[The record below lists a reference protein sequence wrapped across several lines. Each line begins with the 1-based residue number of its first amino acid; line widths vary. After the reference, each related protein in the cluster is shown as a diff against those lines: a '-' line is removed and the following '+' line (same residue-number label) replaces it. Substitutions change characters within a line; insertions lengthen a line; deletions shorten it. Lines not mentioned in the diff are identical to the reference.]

1 MRARARVRGRGR
13 VRVRVGSEEG
23 EEGQAYHDEPCDEGL
38 QEAQL
43 AQHGHLA
50 RAVIAPRVGD
60 EPATVGAGCRLSRH
74 TVAGCSARSCRLR
87 VIRGRV
93 THQSTRVTVRDSC
106 QSVPSTRRPKK
117 EGTVTH
123 SGRRSAAA
131 SGTPRTGCSMTAGS
145 TTGGSTD
152 GAVIAPLVIT
162 PTVLGPPADSS
173 SSDWRHLSA
182 VPSSEGV

>member
-60 EPATVGAGCRLSRH
+60 EPATVGAGLQAQSAHGCRLQR
-74 TVAGCSARSCRLR
+74 TRLQAAGY
-87 VIRGRV
+87 GRV

-106 QSVPSTRRPKK
+106 QSVPSTRRPKN

-162 PTVLGPPADSS
+162 PTVLGPPADGS